1 MYLGYMPL
9 SVYILCFNERFERGG
24 NRNCLFISHKAG
36 NRSLLTPMNAL
47 LLPHSLYIFI
57 YLFIYLFIRL
67 HGVLVA
73 AHRIFL
79 AIHELICPGA
89 YRILVPRLGI

>member
-1 MYLGYMPL
+1 MKGFKEAEIGTVRL
-9 SVYILCFNERFERGG
+9 SHIKREQISSHSYECSPTSPFFIYI
-24 NRNCLFISHKAG
+24 
-36 NRSLLTPMNAL
+36 
-47 LLPHSLYIFI
+47 YIYIYI

-89 YRILVPRLGI
+89 YRILVPQPGI